1 MQEGTLSESVPYFC
15 NLRCTGRLG
24 VVVRRVAQDVSEVAK
39 ATGREAGGEERAK
52 RGGEGEGSAVYV
64 WVDDV
69 LSLQAPPHVHKHSAR
84 RQLLENVGKH
94 LLGAYASWK
103 GTQSVSLSWWR
114 RRRRREEEEEEDVS
128 KAIAVKEEYER
139 DHATLE

>member
-1 MQEGTLSESVPYFC
+1 
-15 NLRCTGRLG
+15 
-24 VVVRRVAQDVSEVAK
+24 VAQDVSEVAK
-39 ATGREAGGEERAK
+39 ATGGEAGGEERAK

-114 RRRRREEEEEEDVS
+114 RRRRREEEEEDVS